1 MTVITRF
8 APSPTGNLH
17 IGGARTAL
25 FNYLFAMHHK
35 IYGKGGKFLLR
46 IEDTDQERSNK
57 EAFDA
62 IYQGLDWLG
71 IDYENN
77 VTIQSQ
83 NISRHQE
90 IITKLLEK
98 DLAYYCYTSA
108 EELAEMRQKAQE
120 KNQIFRFQSPW
131 RNKINSQ
138 HSSVTPVVRIKSPN
152 DGKTSI
158 NDLVQGVVTINNNEI
173 DDFVIAR
180 SNNSPTYMLSV
191 VVDDHDMDITHI
203 IRGDDHLT
211 NCFKQKTI
219 YQSLGWK
226 IPEFA
231 HIPLIFGNDGAK
243 MSKRHGATSVI
254 EYKKM
259 GYLPQSLRNY
269 LLKLGWSYGNEE
281 FINDQEAIKL
291 FNIENINKSPARFDF
306 SKLQSVNKFYIK
318 NLENAKL
325 YDLIINDLNNHEF
338 IKKRQEVVNNNEK
351 LRVISALSYIKEKVA
366 TINELIDPCLIYLD
380 NYRSAINKQDQEK
393 ITSNID
399 MINKIKI
406 LINEINIWQIDD
418 IKLKFNDF
426 CQKNNLKIKDF
437 GPILRILLTF
447 SSKSS
452 GSIFEVIFNLGKIEV
467 LNRISLSQS
476 S

>member
-1 MTVITRF
+1 
-8 APSPTGNLH
+8 
-17 IGGARTAL
+17 
-25 FNYLFAMHHK
+25 
-35 IYGKGGKFLLR
+35 
-46 IEDTDQERSNK
+46 
-57 EAFDA
+57 
-62 IYQGLDWLG
+62 
-71 IDYENN
+71 
-77 VTIQSQ
+77 
-83 NISRHQE
+83 
-90 IITKLLEK
+90 
-98 DLAYYCYTSA
+98 
-108 EELAEMRQKAQE
+108 
-120 KNQIFRFQSPW
+120 
-131 RNKINSQ
+131 
-138 HSSVTPVVRIKSPN
+138 
-152 DGKTSI
+152 
-158 NDLVQGVVTINNNEI
+158 
-173 DDFVIAR
+173 
-180 SNNSPTYMLSV
+180 
-191 VVDDHDMDITHI
+191 
-203 IRGDDHLT
+203 
-211 NCFKQKTI
+211 
-219 YQSLGWK
+219 
-226 IPEFA
+226 
-231 HIPLIFGNDGAK
+231 
-243 MSKRHGATSVI
+243 
-254 EYKKM
+254 M

-351 LRVISALSYIKEKVA
+351 LRVISALNYIKEKVA

-380 NYRSAINKQDQEK
+380 NYRSAINKQYQEK

-399 MINKIKI
+399 MINKINI

-426 CQKNNLKIKDF
+426 CQNNNLKIKDF